1 MNFKE
6 IVTAWITS
14 LNPNDAEKTRSI
26 ERASICIKCEYK
38 KEIFDNKEW
47 STICGKCGCPLSKKV
62 FSQEYNPCPIKRWEE
77 VDIKYPHLYKNKKS
91 IF

>member
-14 LNPNDAEKTRSI
+14 LNPNDEEQSRSI

-38 KEIFDNKEW
+38 KEILKNKEW
-47 STICGKCGCPLSKKV
+47 SAICGKCGCPLSKKV

-77 VDIKYPHLYKNKKS
+77 VDKKYIHLQKSNKS